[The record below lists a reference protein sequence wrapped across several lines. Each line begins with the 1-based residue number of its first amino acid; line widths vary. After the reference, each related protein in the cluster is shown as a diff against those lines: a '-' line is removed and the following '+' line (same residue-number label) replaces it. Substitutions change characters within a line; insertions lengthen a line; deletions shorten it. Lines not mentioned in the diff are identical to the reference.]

1 MTFLFLNI
9 PRGGGSTGLGN
20 IPKIYQFSFWCFPNK
35 ATSEDAKNLRT
46 GSLQLKAI
54 VNNKHKLQLK
64 EMYCLH
70 LNQPRV
76 PFSMIT
82 FLSSSS
88 REFDFNED
96 FPASVDYNE
105 NFNRD
110 RLDVGIKETEV
121 LINGEDEE
129 DQVYYSDYAPEA
141 AALMEVEEMEP
152 EEKKGPTLG
161 QVLGINFLNPRS
173 SKGREMC
180 TYQISEPNFTLGH
193 KY

>member
-1 MTFLFLNI
+1 MQ
-9 PRGGGSTGLGN
+9 
-20 IPKIYQFSFWCFPNK
+20 KK
-35 ATSEDAKNLRT
+35 LRT
-46 GSLQLKAI
+46 GSHQSKAI
-54 VNNKHKLQLK
+54 VDHKYKRQIK

-70 LNQPRV
+70 LNQSRV
-76 PFSMIT
+76 QRSFSMIT
-82 FLSSSS
+82 FLSYSS

-121 LINGEDEE
+121 IINDEDEE
-129 DQVYYSDYAPEA
+129 HQVYYSDYAPEA

-161 QVLGINFLNPRS
+161 QVLGINFLTQEVQYVEKCTRTKYPNQILLLKICPKI
-173 SKGREMC
+173 KG
-180 TYQISEPNFTLGH
+180 L
-193 KY
+193 

>member
-1 MTFLFLNI
+1 M
-9 PRGGGSTGLGN
+9 
-20 IPKIYQFSFWCFPNK
+20 
-35 ATSEDAKNLRT
+35 
-46 GSLQLKAI
+46 KAI
-54 VNNKHKLQLK
+54 VHNKHKRQIK

-70 LNQPRV
+70 LNQSRV
-76 PFSMIT
+76 QRSFSMIT
-82 FLSSSS
+82 FLSYSS

-121 LINGEDEE
+121 IINGEDGE
-129 DQVYYSDYAPEA
+129 DQLYYSDYVPEA

-161 QVLGINFLNPRS
+161 QVLGINFLTQEVQYVE
-173 SKGREMC
+173 KC
-180 TYQISEPNFTLGH
+180 TRTKYPNQILLLKICPKIKEL
-193 KY
+193 

>member
-1 MTFLFLNI
+1 
-9 PRGGGSTGLGN
+9 
-20 IPKIYQFSFWCFPNK
+20 
-35 ATSEDAKNLRT
+35 
-46 GSLQLKAI
+46 
-54 VNNKHKLQLK
+54 
-64 EMYCLH
+64 
-70 LNQPRV
+70 
-76 PFSMIT
+76 MIT

-110 RLDVGIKETEV
+110 RLDVGIKGTEV

-129 DQVYYSDYAPEA
+129 DQLYYSDYAPEA

>member
-1 MTFLFLNI
+1 MQ
-9 PRGGGSTGLGN
+9 
-20 IPKIYQFSFWCFPNK
+20 KK
-35 ATSEDAKNLRT
+35 LRT
-46 GSLQLKAI
+46 GSHQLKAI
-54 VNNKHKLQLK
+54 VNHKHKRQIK

-70 LNQPRV
+70 LNQSRV
-76 PFSMIT
+76 QRSFSMIT
-82 FLSSSS
+82 FLSYSS

-121 LINGEDEE
+121 IINDEDEE
-129 DQVYYSDYAPEA
+129 HQVYFSDYVPEA

-161 QVLGINFLNPRS
+161 QVLGINFLNPRGS
-173 SKGREMC
+173 IRREMY
-180 TYQISEPNFTLGH
+180 TYQISKPNFIMGRAHIT
-193 KY
+193 

>member
-1 MTFLFLNI
+1 
-9 PRGGGSTGLGN
+9 
-20 IPKIYQFSFWCFPNK
+20 
-35 ATSEDAKNLRT
+35 
-46 GSLQLKAI
+46 
-54 VNNKHKLQLK
+54 
-64 EMYCLH
+64 
-70 LNQPRV
+70 
-76 PFSMIT
+76 MIT

-121 LINGEDEE
+121 MINGEDEE

-180 TYQISEPNFTLGH
+180 MYQTSEPNFTLGH